1 MAKVTQIAP
10 VTINL
15 KRKKRVAAYVRVSK
29 DTENLLHSFATQVSY
44 FSSLIQKN
52 GEWEYAGVYSDEG
65 ITGTK
70 MDDREGFNRLMA
82 DCKAGKVDIVLT
94 KSISRWARNTV
105 DLLASVRHLR
115 SMGVEVRFE
124 REGIRTMS
132 GDGEVMLSILA
143 SFAQEESRSIS
154 ENSKWGIRK
163 RYEQGIPHVTR
174 RTFGY
179 QWDGESYQVVAEEA
193 AVVKMVF
200 ERFAAGESLGNIAKE
215 IGGMGVVGVN
225 GNPLVEKTLYCMI
238 RNEIYVGKLVLQK
251 KYSADPLTKENRRN
265 KGELPQYCVE
275 GAHEAIVS
283 DELFA
288 KVQKAIG
295 ERRGN
300 TQNQYTNPTSFSGK
314 VYCSNCGNSCR
325 RNSQRNGN
333 TTFKVWRCRTKEYG
347 TCKACNL
354 KNVYESELEQ
364 ATLGL
369 NGFNKITVSD
379 EKLEIMTTEGRKIE
393 WLRQ

>member
-1 MAKVTQIAP
+1 MAKVTQISP
-10 VTINL
+10 VSVCL
-15 KRKKRVAAYVRVSK
+15 KTKKRVAAYVRVSR
-29 DTENLLHSFATQVSY
+29 DTANLLHSFATQVSY
-44 FSSLIQKN
+44 FSNIIQSN
-52 GEWEYAGVYSDEG
+52 SEWEYAGVYSDEG

-70 MDDREGFNRLMA
+70 TNDREGFNRLMA
-82 DCKAGKVDIVLT
+82 DCEAGKVDIVLT

-105 DLLASVRHLR
+105 DLLASVRHLK

-154 ENSKWGIRK
+154 ENCKWGIRK

-174 RTFGY
+174 RVFGY
-179 QWDGESYQVVAEEA
+179 RWDGKNYQVVAEEA
-193 AVVKMVF
+193 AVVKMIF
-200 ERFAAGESLGNIAKE
+200 ERFACGDSLGNIAKK
-215 IGGMGVVGVN
+215 IAAMGVIGVN
-225 GNPLVEKTLYCMI
+225 GNPLVEKTLCCMI
-238 RNEIYVGKLVLQK
+238 RNEIYIGRLVLQK
-251 KYSADPLTKENRRN
+251 KYSADPLTKENKRN

-275 GAHEAIVS
+275 SAHEAIVS
-283 DELFA
+283 EELFNN
-288 KVQKAIG
+288 VQKAIS

-300 TQNQYTNPTSFSGK
+300 TQNQYTNPTAFSGK

-325 RNSQRNGN
+325 RNSQRNGH
-333 TTFKVWRCRTKEYG
+333 TTFKVWRCRTKEHG

-364 ATLGL
+364 ATANLS
-369 NGFNKITVSD
+369 GFDKITVSD